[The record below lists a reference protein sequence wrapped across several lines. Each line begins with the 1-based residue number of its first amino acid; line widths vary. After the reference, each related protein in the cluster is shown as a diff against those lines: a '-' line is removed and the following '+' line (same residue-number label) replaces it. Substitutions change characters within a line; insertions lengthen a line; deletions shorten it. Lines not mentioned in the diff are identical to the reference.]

1 MSAETSAASTF
12 WASTRTSSGSTRLT
26 SISLVVAGNGLL
38 LRGVPGVF
46 GRETSRLVVLR
57 AGEPGTGLSGFERAS
72 RRWVRDSDDS
82 DALNFLIDDMGPLGV
97 VDRGSSECCDTDDS
111 GRLGVNGMVRV
122 GLGVGSG
129 AMVVVQIK
137 NRTLQREVVM

>member
-1 MSAETSAASTF
+1 M
-12 WASTRTSSGSTRLT
+12 
-26 SISLVVAGNGLL
+26 
-38 LRGVPGVF
+38 
-46 GRETSRLVVLR
+46 
-57 AGEPGTGLSGFERAS
+57 SGFERAS